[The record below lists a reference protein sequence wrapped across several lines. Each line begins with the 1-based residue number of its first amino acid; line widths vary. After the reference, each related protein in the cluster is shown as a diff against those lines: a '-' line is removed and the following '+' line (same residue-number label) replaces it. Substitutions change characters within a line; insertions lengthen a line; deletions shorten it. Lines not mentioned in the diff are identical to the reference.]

1 MGTVT
6 ALEVAR
12 QRRIK
17 VFIDG
22 SFSFAVSKQ
31 SAARYGLKVSHIL
44 SDDKIAEL
52 RHSAELQDCLDAAL
66 RFLNY
71 RPRSEVE
78 VRLRLRQRGFASDVA
93 EGTITELKRRKLI
106 DDATFARFW
115 TEDRLSFKPKSKQ
128 MIKLELKQKGV
139 AVQAAEEATEGL
151 DDEASAYEA
160 AAKRAL
166 KMSSLDNEEFYRR
179 LSGYLR
185 RRGFSYEV
193 VGTVVKRLWQEHHST
208 SL

>member
-6 ALEVAR
+6 ALEGVR
-12 QRRIK
+12 QRRVK

-31 SAARYGLKVSHIL
+31 SAGRYGLKVGHIL

-106 DDATFARFW
+106 DDAAFARFW

-128 MIKLELKQKGV
+128 MIKLELRQKGV
-139 AVQAAEEATEGL
+139 ASQAAEGATADL

-160 AAKRAL
+160 VAKRAQR
-166 KMSSLDNEEFYRR
+166 MNSLGYEEFCRR
-179 LSGYLR
+179 MSGYLS

-193 VGTVVKRLWQEHHST
+193 VGRVVKRLWQELRSP
-208 SL
+208 SS

>member
-1 MGTVT
+1 MSTVT

-22 SFSFAVSKQ
+22 SFSFAISRQ
-31 SAARYGLKVSHIL
+31 DAARYGLKVGQSF
-44 SDDKIAEL
+44 SEDKVAEL
-52 RHSAELQDCLDAAL
+52 KRSAALQDCLDAAL
-66 RFLNY
+66 HFLSY
-71 RPRSEVE
+71 RPRSEAE
-78 VRLRLRQRGFASDVA
+78 VRQRLHQRGFAGDVA
-93 EGTITELKRRKLI
+93 EKTIAELKQRKLI
-106 DDATFARFW
+106 DDVVFARFW
-115 TEDRLSFKPKSKQ
+115 TENRLSFRPKSRE
-128 MIKLELKQKGV
+128 MLKLELRQKGV